1 MQKKYIYLYV
11 FQKGFKANLTCHALI
26 NTLINCRNFFFLFL
40 NERWK
45 DRLEKYNEKFE
56 GNLVLYHTTLI
67 AMTHNLL
74 ESSSIL

>member
-1 MQKKYIYLYV
+1 M
-11 FQKGFKANLTCHALI
+11 
-26 NTLINCRNFFFLFL
+26 FFFLFL